1 MKAVIAL
8 GANLEDPQLAMD
20 LAVALLSEATE
31 LLAVS
36 TFHKTKP
43 VGGPPQP
50 DYLNAVCIIESEL
63 SAGELLSVLHGIEK
77 SMGRVRLEQW
87 GPRIIDLDLI
97 TFGHLI
103 SDDPDVLLPHPRA
116 YQRTFVLEPWLE
128 IDPDAE
134 LPGHGRVDH
143 LLNTLPGSEL

>member
-97 TFGHLI
+97 TFGNLI

-134 LPGHGRVDH
+134 LPGHGLSLIH
-143 LLNTLPGSEL
+143 I